1 MSTRPLLETAHGALP
16 LPAFLPDA
24 TRAGVRCVEAEG
36 VAQAGVRALMVNAYH
51 VQTRP
56 GVRVVQRLGG
66 LHRFMGWD
74 GPIATDSGG
83 FQVLSLVRSDAK
95 RGVVRP
101 KGVLLR
107 DPETGKRTWLTPE
120 NTVRS
125 QLDLGTDVVIA
136 LDDCTSPEMPVEEQR
151 LSVERTERWF
161 RAARSTFEQA
171 VDVRVALDKRPLLVG
186 VVQGGRDL
194 ELRRRCAES
203 ILETG
208 ADAVGFGGW
217 PVDAE
222 GKLLVEAFDV
232 LLELVPRAVPIFA
245 LGVGKP
251 EHLVALC
258 ARRPGF
264 VFDCTLPTRDARS
277 HRLYAFEPGWP
288 AAALPCDDSFYGHVY
303 ILDDKH
309 ARAEEPV
316 EAGCDCACC
325 TRYGRAYLHHMFKVK
340 DPQAERLA
348 SIHNLRFY
356 TRLVER
362 LAP

>member
-1 MSTRPLLETAHGALP
+1 MSRGPLLETAHGALP

-24 TRAGVRCVEAEG
+24 TRAAVRCVESEA
-36 VAQAGVRALMVNAYH
+36 VARAGVRALMVNGYH
-51 VQTRP
+51 VQSRP
-56 GVRVVQRLGG
+56 GARVVQRLGG

-83 FQVLSLVRSDAK
+83 FQALSLVRSDPR
-95 RGVVRP
+95 RGAVRP

-107 DPETGKRTWLTPE
+107 DPETGRRTWLTPE
-120 NTVRS
+120 NTVRA
-125 QLDLGTDVVIA
+125 QLDLGSDVVIA
-136 LDDCTSPEMPVEEQR
+136 LDDCTSPDQPHAEQQ
-151 LSVERTERWF
+151 LAVERTERWF
-161 RAARSTFEQA
+161 RAARRAFELA
-171 VDVRVALDKRPLLVG
+171 VDVRAPHAARPLLVG
-186 VVQGGRDL
+186 VVQGGSDL
-194 ELRRRCAES
+194 DLRKRCTES

-232 LLELVPRAVPIFA
+232 LLERVPRALPVFA

-251 EHLVALC
+251 EHLVVLC

-277 HRLYAFEPGWP
+277 HRLYVFEPGWP
-288 AAALPCDDSFYGHVY
+288 AAPLPCDDSFYGYVY
-303 ILDDKH
+303 ILDERH
-309 ARAEEPV
+309 ARAEAPLEV
-316 EAGCDCACC
+316 GCDCACC
-325 TRYGRAYLHHMFKVK
+325 VQYTRAYLHHLFKVK

-348 SIHNLRFY
+348 TIHNLRFY
-356 TRLVER
+356 SRLVER